1 MVLIYT
7 FLVCGFKTL
16 FSDVTSSPKGEKCNC
31 CNLPSPRTTD
41 TTFRFPHFNSPD
53 LKRDNKNPWLTWDKS
68 KKKIKKASVGERGV
82 PVAGKAITPGIQWL
96 CKQLIAGL
104 DETSRLKNRIDCEK
118 NEASD

>member
-1 MVLIYT
+1 MLRLTKSKDHRHY
-7 FLVCGFKTL
+7 LPL
-16 FSDVTSSPKGEKCNC
+16 SSLE
-31 CNLPSPRTTD
+31 
-41 TTFRFPHFNSPD
+41 SPD

-68 KKKIKKASVGERGV
+68 KKKIKKASDGERGV

-118 NEASD
+118 ERG